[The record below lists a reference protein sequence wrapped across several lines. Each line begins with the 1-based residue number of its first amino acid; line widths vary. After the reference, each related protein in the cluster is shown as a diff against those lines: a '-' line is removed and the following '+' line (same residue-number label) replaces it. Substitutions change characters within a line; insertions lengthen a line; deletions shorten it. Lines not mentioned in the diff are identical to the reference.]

1 MSHSRVGSR
10 GASQSKPSVF
20 SRTRGQVDISIP
32 LQRQGVTSLD
42 EYFRNRA
49 RSTFRV
55 MSEEL
60 EVDISTVRRWY
71 VRWSQEVLAS
81 SEA

>member
-1 MSHSRVGSR
+1 
-10 GASQSKPSVF
+10 
-20 SRTRGQVDISIP
+20 

-42 EYFRNRA
+42 EYFRSRA